1 MILKLLTISSTIGS
15 IYFLLHG
22 LILVCMAN
30 KYENN
35 LGIFKN
41 EMLQRYDDI
50 NGEDLSYEVMVKI
63 IKNTKD
69 KGICEICI
77 SLLLLVVLIL
87 A

>member
-22 LILVCMAN
+22 LVLVCMAN
-30 KYENN
+30 KYKDN

-50 NGEDLSYEVMVKI
+50 NGEDLSYEVMVKV
-63 IKNTKD
+63 IKKTKD

-87 A
+87 V

>member
-1 MILKLLTISSTIGS
+1 MILKLLTISSAIGS

-22 LILVCMAN
+22 LILVYMAN
-30 KYENN
+30 KYKDN

-50 NGEDLSYEVMVKI
+50 NGEDLSYEVMVKV
-63 IKNTKD
+63 IKSTKD

>member
-22 LILVCMAN
+22 LILVYMAN
-30 KYENN
+30 KYKDN

-50 NGEDLSYEVMVKI
+50 NGEDLSYEVMVKV
-63 IKNTKD
+63 IKSTKD